1 MVCNL
6 DFANNTILLC
16 FLFLNYW
23 IILFNQIIAQILNL
37 IAELVILT
45 GIPTKHRNGNTSSN
59 CRNYNKLVFD
69 IIQNST
75 KILCFLLIKLFWFI
89 SSIKYFFFLICFLQS
104 NCLIYVFFQA
114 WLFIFWYSSILLIKT
129 KIFNISIDFSSSYL
143 WPDLL

>member
-45 GIPTKHRNGNTSSN
+45 GTPTKEENIEMETHPVIVEIT
-59 CRNYNKLVFD
+59 
-69 IIQNST
+69 
-75 KILCFLLIKLFWFI
+75 I
-89 SSIKYFFFLICFLQS
+89 S
-104 NCLIYVFFQA
+104 
-114 WLFIFWYSSILLIKT
+114 
-129 KIFNISIDFSSSYL
+129 
-143 WPDLL
+143 